1 MQRNVRCAS
10 PIEKFSFAAI
20 WKEKEYCILSFLD
33 HVCTALFFCWGSRTC
48 STSVL
53 FNQEIFQK
61 DERSILSYL
70 VDVFG
75 MLLYVLYI
83 RIVDCVK
90 PLYSSGNQVI
100 KRIESAYIL
109 LGIPEPEFVNVKEP
123 QE

>member
-1 MQRNVRCAS
+1 
-10 PIEKFSFAAI
+10 
-20 WKEKEYCILSFLD
+20 
-33 HVCTALFFCWGSRTC
+33 
-48 STSVL
+48 
-53 FNQEIFQK
+53 
-61 DERSILSYL
+61 
-70 VDVFG
+70 

-123 QE
+123 QESIPRNRSARLYRMEESILLNRFLGSLNVYKFELWPVIRFLRNPGRTVQQYLGNPEQFNNS